1 MVKRNPY
8 GKKVLISFW
17 FRRTGEVFFYILP
30 KGTTITAQTIVS
42 KLEDVAGKL
51 KSSYQNSVLLFDNA
65 RPHIVKSTQHKV
77 QQLGW
82 NRVAH
87 PSYSP
92 NLSPCD
98 YSIYLGL
105 QVRF

>member
-30 KGTTITAQTIVS
+30 EGTTITAQTIVS
-42 KLEDVAGKL
+42 ELEDVAGKL
-51 KSSYQNSVLLFDNA
+51 KSSYQNPVLLFDNA
-65 RPHIVKSTQHKV
+65 RPHISRITQHKL

-82 NRVAH
+82 DRVAH
-87 PSYSP
+87 PPYSP
-92 NLSPCD
+92 DLSPCD
-98 YSIYLGL
+98 YSIFLGL